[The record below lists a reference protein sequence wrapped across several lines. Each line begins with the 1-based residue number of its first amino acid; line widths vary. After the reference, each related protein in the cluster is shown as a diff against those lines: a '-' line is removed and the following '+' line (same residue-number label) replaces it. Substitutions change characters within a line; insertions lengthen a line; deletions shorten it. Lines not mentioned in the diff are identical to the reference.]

1 MEIFKQLERAQPINK
16 KQKTIQNGKQ
26 WSDHAYKY
34 IDFQIVSTLLFLLLL
49 IIHLRFSV
57 S

>member
-26 WSDHAYKY
+26 
-34 IDFQIVSTLLFLLLL
+34 
-49 IIHLRFSV
+49 
-57 S
+57 